1 MPASNQVIIFARA
14 PRLFNGK
21 RRLALDVGNLRAFQ
35 FYRSNLKRL
44 IGALGSGPWQMHIAV
59 ASEKDRHH
67 HLFKQ
72 ESVIVQPEG
81 DLGFRMATVL
91 SQFEGS
97 ARVLI
102 GSDIP
107 TLESS
112 HIHSAFRALLN
123 HELVVGPAPDG
134 GFWCIGIKPHHV
146 ESSGFMRGVRWSSP
160 NALSDTL
167 ATVSTSTRVA
177 KIESLADVDDG
188 ASLAQY
194 LKEKKRPDK

>member
-1 MPASNQVIIFARA
+1 MVLIAQLRQNSRMPASNQVIIFARA

-112 HIHSAFRALLN
+112 IFTRRSLL
-123 HELVVGPAPDG
+123 
-134 GFWCIGIKPHHV
+134 FYIT
-146 ESSGFMRGVRWSSP
+146 RWWWGLLP
-160 NALSDTL
+160 T
-167 ATVSTSTRVA
+167 
-177 KIESLADVDDG
+177 G
-188 ASLAQY
+188 ASGASA
-194 LKEKKRPDK
+194 